1 MVQGENEKDI
11 QQLLQTKM
19 LFDVYKVTTIYPVI
33 LKISRTLLPSYMKKK
48 TNNFL
53 SYILSL
59 FCI

>member
-1 MVQGENEKDI
+1 MGIVQGENEKDI

-48 TNNFL
+48 LIIF
-53 SYILSL
+53 
-59 FCI
+59 